1 MTRVPTSNEFMVRS
15 SHERA
20 GLRARAAIVSCVFS
34 DTVNGALIAAGALV
48 LGALIAAAAG
58 LFANW
63 ASHRWNLEER
73 SAERQEVRR
82 LALVTQRVVDLRE
95 LADNL
100 TEMVT
105 AAKEIAWE
113 RTGTEKLMPRS
124 DPRAMRLTQLINR
137 NRFLRRIAG
146 DEELRE
152 LAGAVAGTAN
162 RLPASDRDDINKD
175 MVSADQ
181 ALAEALER
189 VASLIREAESS

>member
-1 MTRVPTSNEFMVRS
+1 MRP
-15 SHERA
+15 
-20 GLRARAAIVSCVFS
+20 RAAIVSSVFS
-34 DTVNGALIAAGALV
+34 DTVKGAFIAAGALV

-58 LFANW
+58 LLANW

-82 LALVTQRVVDLRE
+82 LALLTQRVADLRE

-113 RTGTEKLMPRS
+113 RTATEKLMPRS

-162 RLPASDRDDINKD
+162 RLSDSDRDDISKD
-175 MVSADQ
+175 MVATDQ
-181 ALAEALER
+181 ALAEVLEK
-189 VASLIREAESS
+189 VANLIREAESS